1 MSVMVS
7 NSGCSCLPSKC
18 VRVQRMW
25 DSDFSGWHG
34 PGGVGG
40 EGGGEAAGAAG
51 RGERVRQRE
60 RDREDEMI
68 LI

>member
-40 EGGGEAAGAAG
+40 EGGVEGQRGKGWEVLQERGG
-51 RGERVRQRE
+51 RVCFP
-60 RDREDEMI
+60 
-68 LI
+68 L

>member
-40 EGGGEAAGAAG
+40 EGGGEAAGAA
-51 RGERVRQRE
+51 RAEERE
-60 RDREDEMI
+60 
-68 LI
+68 